1 MEILNILYALPQAV
15 SHYKYSKFLL
25 FGKQLFYFSFDGIL
39 LFYFSYT
46 FCITPVIFLTTHPE
60 YCPILRITDIYIRR
74 KHLCNLLP
82 LLHTK
87 YCHPLF

>member
-25 FGKQLFYFSFDGIL
+25 FGKQLFYFSLDGVL
-39 LFYFSYT
+39 LFYFSHD
-46 FCITPVIFLTTHPE
+46 FCIAPVVFLTTHPE
-60 YCPILRITDIYIRR
+60 YCSILRITDIYIRR
-74 KHLCNLLP
+74 KLLCILLP

-87 YCHPLF
+87 YCHPPF